1 MGGYTSKCEKKS
13 KSLHPNVDFPN
24 LLAID
29 NIQHVFYSTFLP
41 SLKYSIHQY
50 SNGNASET
58 KANESFDN
66 GVFFDIEAK
75 RTPSTVRKLFS
86 KRSEHIR

>member
-1 MGGYTSKCEKKS
+1 MESRG
-13 KSLHPNVDFPN
+13 N
-24 LLAID
+24 LDLTMD
-29 NIQHVFYSTFLP
+29 GKNIGVEQVIKT
-41 SLKYSIHQY
+41 

-75 RTPSTVRKLFS
+75 RTPSKVSKLFL
-86 KRSEHIR
+86 KQSEHVR

>member
-1 MGGYTSKCEKKS
+1 MNIIKVDKYVAFYESIILWVVCKGWEYCTVKC
-13 KSLHPNVDFPN
+13 VR
-24 LLAID
+24 
-29 NIQHVFYSTFLP
+29 T
-41 SLKYSIHQY
+41 

-75 RTPSTVRKLFS
+75 RTASTVSKLFS

>member
-1 MGGYTSKCEKKS
+1 MLVVLYNYIYE
-13 KSLHPNVDFPN
+13 VE
-24 LLAID
+24 I
-29 NIQHVFYSTFLP
+29 
-41 SLKYSIHQY
+41 

-75 RTPSTVRKLFS
+75 RTPSIVSKLFS
-86 KRSEHIR
+86 KQSEHI